1 MIKDS
6 FGYRKKR
13 HYFSYR
19 KACDEAYLKK
29 YLKMLLFLKIYQPQH
44 LLNIFVLLAK
54 N

>member
-6 FGYRKKR
+6 FGYRKKC

-29 YLKMLLFLKIYQPQH
+29 YLKNVTFLK
-44 LLNIFVLLAK
+44 NIPTPASFEYFRPIS
-54 N
+54 